1 MLLRKWSDGDEQ
13 ALEELSPVVYRE
25 LHRIAQHYMRN
36 ERPEHTLQA
45 TALINEAYVRL
56 IDWKN
61 VQWNNR
67 AHFFSVSAKL
77 MRHILVDAAKS
88 RNYDK
93 RRANLVSLDEAAV
106 VSADRVAEF
115 VALDEALQR
124 LNAIDPRKAQ
134 IVELRFFGG
143 LSIEE
148 IAAALKISSRTVLR
162 DWDLAKAWLNREIR
176 GDAAV
181 DATDPSEPE
190 RLQE

>member
-13 ALEELSPVVYRE
+13 ALEQLSPIVYRE

-61 VQWNNR
+61 VHWNNR
-67 AHFFSVSAKL
+67 AHFFSVSAQL

-93 RRANLVSLDEAAV
+93 RRAKLVSLDEAAV
-106 VSADRVAEF
+106 VSGDRAAEI

-124 LNAIDPRKAQ
+124 LKAIDPRKVQ

-143 LSIEE
+143 LSMEE
-148 IAAALKISSRTVLR
+148 IAAALKISSRTALR
-162 DWDLAKAWLNREIR
+162 DWDLAKAWLHRDIR
-176 GDAAV
+176 GNDAV
-181 DATDPSEPE
+181 DVTGPRDPE
-190 RLQE
+190 RQQE